1 MWTTLGRPDRLS
13 SLGVLVHHTDAEREF
28 AYDRQR
34 VLSGQLD
41 QGLDDAPRFGW
52 VLADMKADW
61 KTVFLA

>member
-1 MWTTLGRPDRLS
+1 MAKRQ
-13 SLGVLVHHTDAEREF
+13 F

-41 QGLDDAPRFGW
+41 QGSDEAPRYGW

-61 KTVFLA
+61 KTVFPT

>member
-1 MWTTLGRPDRLS
+1 MWTTLGRPDKRP
-13 SLGVLVHHTDAEREF
+13 SLGGIAHHTDGERQF

-41 QGLDDAPRFGW
+41 QGSDEAPRYGW

-61 KTVFLA
+61 KTVFPT